1 MQPGSRLTY
10 RYMFAG
16 AEPDIQRYEE
26 RLTPQL
32 TPDQRWFG
40 LQESGSALGKSL
52 QRSQQFLLLSAL
64 LTLLLSIAAVA
75 VAMSHYC
82 RSRYDL
88 IAVLKTLGAG
98 RGALRKLIVGQWLAV
113 MALAAVCGG
122 AIGLA
127 FEALL
132 IRLLK
137 PVLPAAL
144 PAAGLRRGCGR
155 SARWC

>member
-1 MQPGSRLTY
+1 
-10 RYMFAG
+10 
-16 AEPDIQRYEE
+16 
-26 RLTPQL
+26 
-32 TPDQRWFG
+32 
-40 LQESGSALGKSL
+40 
-52 QRSQQFLLLSAL
+52 
-64 LTLLLSIAAVA
+64 
-75 VAMSHYC
+75 
-82 RSRYDL
+82 
-88 IAVLKTLGAG
+88 
-98 RGALRKLIVGQWLAV
+98 

-144 PAAGLRRGCGR
+144 PAAGAARGCGR

>member
-1 MQPGSRLTY
+1 
-10 RYMFAG
+10 MFAG

-75 VAMSHYC
+75 VAMNC

-98 RGALRKLIVGQWLAV
+98 RGCV
-113 MALAAVCGG
+113 
-122 AIGLA
+122 
-127 FEALL
+127 
-132 IRLLK
+132 
-137 PVLPAAL
+137 
-144 PAAGLRRGCGR
+144 
-155 SARWC
+155 S